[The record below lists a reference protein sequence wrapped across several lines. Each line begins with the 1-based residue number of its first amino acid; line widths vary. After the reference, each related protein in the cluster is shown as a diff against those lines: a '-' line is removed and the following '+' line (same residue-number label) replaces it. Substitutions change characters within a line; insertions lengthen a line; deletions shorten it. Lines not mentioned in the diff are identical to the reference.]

1 MAWRKRKDAKKIDWE
16 EIAKD
21 LRADLNPMR
30 HRVVKF
36 YFK

>member
-21 LRADLNPMR
+21 LRADVLSQSR
-30 HRVVKF
+30 IVKF